1 MKEVSKNQ
9 TVGYKGIEMG
19 MNEDILMSE
28 GVRKDALVSPRYQGV
43 YRRLGEKCT
52 KEMTMIEET
61 LARRNIVEF
70 HTPIGDNKTTVF
82 HFDKNGSRVEGVIP
96 ITTVFYDEYARFE
109 ANKVKG
115 MQSTFFEVTFGKK
128 GSDVHTGEMFD
139 RVTGK
144 VCFTYLDG
152 KVLITYTKDEA
163 AIQKEA
169 DEKAHAVQRMVLEQ
183 KQKNQ

>member
-1 MKEVSKNQ
+1 
-9 TVGYKGIEMG
+9 
-19 MNEDILMSE
+19 
-28 GVRKDALVSPRYQGV
+28 
-43 YRRLGEKCT
+43 
-52 KEMTMIEET
+52 
-61 LARRNIVEF
+61 
-70 HTPIGDNKTTVF
+70 
-82 HFDKNGSRVEGVIP
+82 
-96 ITTVFYDEYARFE
+96 
-109 ANKVKG
+109 

-139 RVTGK
+139 RITGK